1 MSKIKKIVLSAML
14 LAILLVL
21 SRFLSIKTQL
31 LVISFS
37 FVPIMLSGM
46 LLGPKYSMII
56 AALGDLIGALLF
68 PFGSYFPGFTLS
80 QAIIGFI
87 YGAFLYENN
96 EKKMSDKKFIIMLI
110 ISSVLALG
118 LVNILLTSLWLKM
131 LYGSA
136 YTAVLATRVVPQ
148 LIMLPIQVIVM
159 FALRKLLMPVIN
171 KYLY

>member
-1 MSKIKKIVLSAML
+1 MSKIKKIVLSSML

-46 LLGPKYSMII
+46 LLGPKYAMII

-80 QAIIGFI
+80 QAIIGLI

-96 EKKMSDKKFIIMLI
+96 EKKMSDKKCIIMLI

-118 LVNILLTSLWLKM
+118 LVNILLTSLWLKI

-159 FALRKLLMPVIN
+159 FALRKLLTPVIN

>member
-1 MSKIKKIVLSAML
+1 M
-14 LAILLVL
+14 
-21 SRFLSIKTQL
+21 
-31 LVISFS
+31 
-37 FVPIMLSGM
+37 P
-46 LLGPKYSMII
+46 
-56 AALGDLIGALLF
+56 
-68 PFGSYFPGFTLS
+68 LS

-96 EKKMSDKKFIIMLI
+96 EKKMSDKKAVIMLI